1 MIVKKIFTQDLQIA
15 RSLINK
21 DESAKLAR
29 RNYSS
34 LQTPLFRVKEVFNII
49 KIIQTKMILN
59 LWKKCLIRTMR
70 CEPV

>member
-34 LQTPLFRVKEVFNII
+34 LQTPLFRVKEVFNITSVPL
-49 KIIQTKMILN
+49 K
-59 LWKKCLIRTMR
+59 RDDY
-70 CEPV
+70 